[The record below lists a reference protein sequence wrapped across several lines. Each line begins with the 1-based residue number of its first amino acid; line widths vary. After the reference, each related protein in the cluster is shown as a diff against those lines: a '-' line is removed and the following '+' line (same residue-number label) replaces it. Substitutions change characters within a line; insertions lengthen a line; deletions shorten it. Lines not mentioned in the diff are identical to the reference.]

1 MERTVHIQPR
11 GRRTAGGPPVPL
23 LAAALAAFA
32 ICLAP
37 GTAAGS
43 GQASPEKVVA
53 DYVGLY
59 ARTSLDRWKTLFH
72 PSLVVA
78 HPTEDGTIRA
88 RGLDEFFKA
97 QEDYFDTG
105 RKISERLENVRI
117 EEGRKIARVSADFVF
132 VDEGQESRGRLG
144 LHLVETRDGWKITA
158 IVFSYDRA

>member
-1 MERTVHIQPR
+1 MKSPIDT
-11 GRRTAGGPPVPL
+11 
-23 LAAALAAFA
+23 
-32 ICLAP
+32 
-37 GTAAGS
+37 S
-43 GQASPEKVVA
+43 ASEDLGA

-59 ARTSLDRWKTLFH
+59 ARPSLDRWKTLFH

-97 QEDYFDTG
+97 QKDYFDTG

>member
-1 MERTVHIQPR
+1 VT
-11 GRRTAGGPPVPL
+11 
-23 LAAALAAFA
+23 AALAAFA

-37 GTAAGS
+37 GAAAGS
-43 GQASPEKVVA
+43 GQASPAAPPGTQPAAGPRAALEKVVA

-59 ARTSLDRWKTLFH
+59 ARPSLDRWKTLFH

-97 QEDYFDTG
+97 QKDYFDTG

-117 EEGRKIARVSADFVF
+117 EEGRKIARVGADFVF

-144 LHLVETRDGWKITA
+144 LHLVETKDGWKITA